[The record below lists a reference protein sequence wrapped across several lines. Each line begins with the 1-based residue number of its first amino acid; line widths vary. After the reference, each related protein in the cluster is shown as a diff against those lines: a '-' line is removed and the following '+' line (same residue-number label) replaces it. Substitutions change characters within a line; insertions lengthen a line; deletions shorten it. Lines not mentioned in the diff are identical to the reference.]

1 MFFGPF
7 LQGPFLSNLA
17 RALMKC
23 FTWLRAHAPSGS
35 RAKVGLKQLHD
46 RADDRKAWYIDLL
59 ALGFQPGHE
68 ILFQQ
73 REKHDAGRFLDFVQH
88 AIELLLAA
96 HQRID
101 MLDRGH
107 VGILRGHRPRHRDQG
122 FTGRIGDQVK
132 VKITAGRRHRDP
144 CISCESLW
152 TLPERNGRGSADQG

>member
-73 REKHDAGRFLDFVQH
+73 REKHDAGGLLDLCQG
-88 AIELLLAA
+88 AIELLLGAD
-96 HQRID
+96 QRID
-101 MLDRGH
+101 MLDRRHLGVLGGRRPSHRGQGLAGGVGYEMEMEKTAGPLGH
-107 VGILRGHRPRHRDQG
+107 VLRRDN
-122 FTGRIGDQVK
+122 
-132 VKITAGRRHRDP
+132 
-144 CISCESLW
+144 L
-152 TLPERNGRGSADQG
+152 